1 MTPKQGLQMLYDDSN
16 DHFFDAHHFKDS
28 CLNFKVK
35 MEAAMFITL
44 TTFSWE
50 Y

>member
-1 MTPKQGLQMLYDDSN
+1 MLYDDSN
-16 DHFFDAHHFKDS
+16 DHFFEAYHFKDR
-28 CLNFKVK
+28 CLYFKVK

-44 TTFSWE
+44 TTFSPE